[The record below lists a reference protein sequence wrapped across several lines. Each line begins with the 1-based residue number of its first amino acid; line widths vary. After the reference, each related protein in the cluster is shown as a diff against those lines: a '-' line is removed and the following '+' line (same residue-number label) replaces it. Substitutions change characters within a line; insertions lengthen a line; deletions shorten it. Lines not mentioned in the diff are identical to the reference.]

1 MNTKEMLKIIAMQH
15 NTTPEKVEKEIQ
27 IAIREA
33 MRSTDPKS
41 QILWKRIAPDGKEPS
56 IERFLQCVVDM
67 LEERKKERYK
77 RS

>member
-1 MNTKEMLKIIAMQH
+1 MNTKEMLKIIAMKH
-15 NTTPEKVEKEIQ
+15 NTTPERVEKEIR

-33 MRSTDPKS
+33 MKSKDPKA
-41 QILWKRIAPDGKEPS
+41 QMLWKRISPDGKEPS

-67 LEERKKERYK
+67 LEERRKERYK